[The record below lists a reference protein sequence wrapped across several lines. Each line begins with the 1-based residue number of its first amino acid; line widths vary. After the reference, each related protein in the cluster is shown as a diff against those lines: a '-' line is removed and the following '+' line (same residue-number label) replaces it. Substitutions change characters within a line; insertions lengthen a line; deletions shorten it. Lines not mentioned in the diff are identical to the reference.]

1 VQSRNIEISEP
12 TRDRTVQLSPGV
24 YVCVEITDTGSGIE
38 PDLLPRVFE
47 PFFTTKG
54 GAHRGLGLAWVYGI
68 VTNHG
73 GGVAI
78 SSQPKVGT
86 SVRVYLP
93 ATQKIV
99 RDPGASMDD
108 LSGHQVILIV
118 DDEELLLNMG
128 KMILSSFG
136 YRVHT
141 ANSGQ
146 KALEIF
152 SKADPPVDLVIS
164 DLVMPQMS
172 GRELIEHLHR
182 LSPATPVIC
191 SSGYI
196 RPAHLEED
204 EAYLQKP
211 FTSQD
216 LLRKVKQ
223 ALSPSGSD

>member
-1 VQSRNIEISEP
+1 
-12 TRDRTVQLSPGV
+12 
-24 YVCVEITDTGSGIE
+24 
-38 PDLLPRVFE
+38 
-47 PFFTTKG
+47 
-54 GAHRGLGLAWVYGI
+54 
-68 VTNHG
+68 
-73 GGVAI
+73 
-78 SSQPKVGT
+78 
-86 SVRVYLP
+86 
-93 ATQKIV
+93 
-99 RDPGASMDD
+99 
-108 LSGHQVILIV
+108 
-118 DDEELLLNMG
+118 
-128 KMILSSFG
+128 
-136 YRVHT
+136 
-141 ANSGQ
+141 
-146 KALEIF
+146 
-152 SKADPPVDLVIS
+152 VDLVIS